1 MKCPDTIEM
10 EAPPAPAPL
19 GNQVKLPLGI
29 LGFEKIKDYVLLAD
43 PVEAPFAW
51 LRVADN
57 SSLAFVVINPFAVMA
72 DYAPDIPEADVE
84 FLGIKESSDA
94 VLLNIV
100 TIHGPSRATVNLKG
114 PIVINRTTHIAK
126 QVIIANAGEYS
137 VQHPIPVAEVAA

>member
-10 EAPPAPAPL
+10 EAPPAPL

-43 PVEAPFAW
+43 PAEAPFAW

-57 SSLAFVVINPFAVMA
+57 AALAFVVINPFAIMP
-72 DYAPDIPEADVE
+72 DYAPNIPEADVL
-84 FLGIKESSDA
+84 FLGLKESSDA

-100 TIHGPSRATVNLKG
+100 TIHGPNHATVNLKG

>member
-10 EAPPAPAPL
+10 EAPPAPL

-43 PVEAPFAW
+43 PAEAPFAW

-57 SSLAFVVINPFAVMA
+57 SSLAFVVINPFAVMS

-84 FLGIKESSDA
+84 FLGIKESSEA

-100 TIHGPSRATVNLKG
+100 TVHGPNRATVNLKG
-114 PIVINRTTHIAK
+114 PIVINRATHIAK

-137 VQHPIPVAEVAA
+137 VQYPIPVAEVAA